1 MAQWKCAVN
10 IFKGNEMNKLLL
22 IAITSFAFIGQV
34 HAEKPDDIYKSCR
47 LTGYFDGTKESLY
60 ADLANRIS
68 VAKGIKKDATCDAS
82 YEAGISVGETVK
94 KGAKLKNDP
103 DNKIKSEASEFR
115 KKIQESIL
123 KGAGLI

>member
-1 MAQWKCAVN
+1 
-10 IFKGNEMNKLLL
+10 MNKLLL
-22 IAITSFAFIGQV
+22 IAITSFAFIGQA
-34 HAEKPDDIYKSCR
+34 HAEKPDEIYKSCR
-47 LTGYFDGTKESLY
+47 LTGYFDGAKESLY

-68 VAKGIKKDATCDAS
+68 VAKGIKKDSTCDAS

-103 DNKIKSEASEFR
+103 DNKIKSEASDFK

>member
-1 MAQWKCAVN
+1 
-10 IFKGNEMNKLLL
+10 MNKLLL
-22 IAITSFAFIGQV
+22 IAITSFAFIGQA
-34 HAEKPDDIYKSCR
+34 HAEKPDEIYKSCR
-47 LTGYFDGTKESLY
+47 LTGYFDGAKEGLY

-103 DNKIKSEASEFR
+103 DNKIKSEASDFR
-115 KKIQESIL
+115 KKIQDSIL
-123 KGAGLI
+123 HTAGFI